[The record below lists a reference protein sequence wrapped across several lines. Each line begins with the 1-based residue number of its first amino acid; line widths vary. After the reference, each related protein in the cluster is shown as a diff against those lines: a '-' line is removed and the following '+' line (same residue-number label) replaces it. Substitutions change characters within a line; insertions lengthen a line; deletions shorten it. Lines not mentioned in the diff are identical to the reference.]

1 MRFVRETEA
10 LEPEPARPYERAPA
24 TPYISTDR
32 TDLLRLLVRIE
43 VMTEEVN
50 RLPSNGHITHHQFL
64 QVRDEIWSLA
74 SIARKVR
81 GRLDAS

>member
-10 LEPEPARPYERAPA
+10 LEPEPVRAYERAPA

-32 TDLLRLLVRIE
+32 SDLIRLLTRID

-50 RLPSNGHITHHQFL
+50 RLPSNGHVTHHQFL
-64 QVRDEIWSLA
+64 MIRDEIWSLA